1 MLNKLTPAAL
11 CARAFAALQTEEPAE
26 GSLAYWAADQALS
39 SGAEAYGPL
48 SSKRATIW
56 AEALHR
62 HEDFWRLHGRSPR
75 ENTRNRSALPPSE
88 RHAGEWA
95 RRQRRYERNLNRYQA
110 IRLDIS
116 PSFLWDPHEEAWQ
129 SRLDEC
135 VQHRIATGG
144 IPYLNLADAA
154 EFGLARWLGRQMRL
168 LQYGAQPASRAA
180 RLKTFLSD
188 SPTL

>member
-1 MLNKLTPAAL
+1 MLNKLTPAVL
-11 CARAFAALQTEEPAE
+11 CARAFAALQAEETAD
-26 GSLAYWAADQALS
+26 GSLAYWAAEHALS
-39 SGAEAYGPL
+39 NGKEASGPL
-48 SSKRATIW
+48 PGKRARNW
-56 AEALHR
+56 AETIHR

-75 ENTRNRSALPPSE
+75 ENTRNRSALPSSE

-95 RRQRRYERNLNRYQA
+95 RRQRRYERNLTRYQA

-116 PSFLWDPHEEAWQ
+116 PSFRWDPHEEAWQ

-135 VQHRIATGG
+135 IQHRIATGR

-168 LQYGAQPASRAA
+168 LQYGSQPASRAA
-180 RLKTFLSD
+180 RLKAFLSD
-188 SPTL
+188 

>member
-1 MLNKLTPAAL
+1 MHDELSPADL
-11 CARAFAALQTEEPAE
+11 CMRAFAASQAKETTD
-26 GSLAYWAADQALS
+26 GSLAYCAADHALS
-39 SGAEAYGPL
+39 SGAEASGPL
-48 SSKRATIW
+48 PGKRARNW

-62 HEDFWRLHGRSPR
+62 HEGFWRLHGRSPR
-75 ENTRNRSALPPSE
+75 ENTRNRSSLPSSE

-95 RRQRRYERNLNRYQA
+95 RRQRRYESSLTRYQV

-116 PSFLWDPHEEAWQ
+116 PSFRWDPHEEAWQ

-135 VQHRIATGG
+135 IQHRIAPGR
-144 IPYLNLADAA
+144 IPYLNLADAG

-180 RLKTFLSD
+180 RLKAFLSD
-188 SPTL
+188 SPTP